1 MEWLRK
7 LVRPTVTWA
16 LTGMFVYGV
25 AIGKIPWA
33 AAEKIV
39 LVVITFWF
47 VERAINHAKNN
58 R

>member
-25 AIGKIPWA
+25 AVGKVPWN

-39 LVVITFWF
+39 FLVVTFWF
-47 VERAINHAKNN
+47 VERAIEKAKNN
-58 R
+58 K